1 MLFSAVSRKELISLN
16 EWERLTRKAASIKQR
31 YPKGTRI
38 RLSRMEGEQDMP
50 AGLEGTVAVVD
61 DIGQIHMDWDNGRT
75 LPLNVEQDSFT
86 VLSRPEKKRD
96 DPSR

>member
-1 MLFSAVSRKELISLN
+1 MN
-16 EWERLTRKAASIKQR
+16 EWERLSRKAAYIKQR

-38 RLSRMEGEQDMP
+38 RLNNMEGESDMS

-61 DIGQIHMDWDNGRT
+61 DIGQVHMNWDNGRT
-75 LPLNVEQDSFT
+75 LPLNTETDSFT

-96 DPSR
+96 TPSR

>member
-1 MLFSAVSRKELISLN
+1 MN
-16 EWERLTRKAASIKQR
+16 EWERLSRKAEYIKKQ

-38 RLSRMEGEQDMP
+38 QLKSMEGERDMP
-50 AGLEGTVAVVD
+50 AGLKGTVAVVD
-61 DIGQIHMDWDNGRT
+61 DIGQVHMNWDNGRT
-75 LPLNVEQDSFT
+75 LPLNTEVDSFT

>member
-1 MLFSAVSRKELISLN
+1 MN
-16 EWERLTRKAASIKQR
+16 EWERLTRKAAYIKQQ

-38 RLSRMEGEQDMP
+38 QLKSMEGERDMP
-50 AGLEGTVAVVD
+50 AGLKGTVAVVD
-61 DIGQIHMDWDNGRT
+61 DIGQIHMNWDNGRT
-75 LPLNVEQDSFT
+75 LPLNTEVDSFT